1 MRPSLGHLRIKGIA
15 GGILA
20 LLVLYVVY
28 GYIAGVLVA
37 SSGSSAPVQ
46 PYLTIG
52 GYLVYFL
59 AGYATG
65 LFVRIGAFANALVVG
80 ACAPI
85 ANAGYLV
92 FTSPSLSSVG
102 EVLLAHGA
110 FWFVIGISFCSIG
123 GLIWDAQQRLTA
135 R

>member
-1 MRPSLGHLRIKGIA
+1 MRPSLGHLRIKGIV

-20 LLVLYVVY
+20 LLVLYTVY
-28 GYIAGVLVA
+28 AYIAGVLVA
-37 SSGSSAPVQ
+37 SSGSSALVQ
-46 PYLTIG
+46 PYLTVG

-65 LFVRIGAFANALVVG
+65 LFVRVGAFANAVVVG
-80 ACAPI
+80 AFAPI
-85 ANAGYLV
+85 ANTAYAF
-92 FTSPSLSSVG
+92 FTSPSSSSVG

-110 FWFVIGISFCSIG
+110 FWFVIGVIFCSIG

>member
-1 MRPSLGHLRIKGIA
+1 MRPSLGHLTIKGIA

-20 LLVLYVVY
+20 LLVFYAVY
-28 GYIAGVLVA
+28 GYIAGVLVS

-46 PYLTIG
+46 SYLTVG
-52 GYLVYFL
+52 GYLVYLL

-65 LFVRIGAFANALVVG
+65 LFVRVGAFVNAVLVG
-80 ACAPI
+80 AFAPI
-85 ANAGYLV
+85 ANAGYLF
-92 FTSPSLSSVG
+92 FTSPSSSSVG
-102 EVLLAHGA
+102 ETLLAHGV
-110 FWFVIGISFCSIG
+110 FWLAIGVVFCSIG